1 MKRLLFII
9 AAVLLFSCEKEPYQ
23 EPIDP
28 NKGNV
33 TFWTTEDS
41 NSSAYHVGWVLYVDD
56 VKIGLIAKPYE
67 IDHINK
73 IPVCG
78 DERFTNL
85 SLMKGRHKYY
95 MTFTANPSTY
105 LVSRTFYFDVT
116 AGGCTVVRC
125 TQ

>member
-1 MKRLLFII
+1 MKKLLFII

-33 TFWTTEDS
+33 TLWTTE
-41 NSSAYHVGWVLYVDD
+41 NSGWMLVIDD
-56 VKIGLIAKPYE
+56 AEAIPIVQPYP
-67 IDHINK
+67 INTTDK

-78 DERFTNL
+78 DERFTNV
-85 SLMKGRHKYY
+85 SLMKGRHKYRLSY
-95 MTFTANPSTY
+95 LTLQPYNYIIGQTY
-105 LVSRTFYFDVT
+105 YFDVT

>member
-28 NKGNV
+28 NKGTV
-33 TFWTTEDS
+33 TFWTTE
-41 NSSAYHVGWVLYVDD
+41 NSGWRLVIDD
-56 VKIGLIAKPYE
+56 AESIPILQPYP
-67 IDHINK
+67 INTTDK

-78 DERFTNL
+78 DKRFTNV
-85 SLMKGRHKYY
+85 SLMKGQHKYRL
-95 MTFTANPSTY
+95 TY
-105 LVSRTFYFDVT
+105 LTLQPYNYIIGRTFYFDVT

-125 TQ
+125 IQ

>member
-9 AAVLLFSCEKEPYQ
+9 AVVLLLSCEKEPY
-23 EPIDP
+23 EKPIDL

-33 TFWTTEDS
+33 TFWTTE
-41 NSSAYHVGWVLYVDD
+41 NSGWMLVIDD
-56 VKIGLIAKPYE
+56 AEAIPIVQPYP
-67 IDHINK
+67 INTTDK

-116 AGGCTVVRC
+116 AGGCTVVKC